1 MIDHIGFPVKNLDA
15 AKAFYQKALAPLGYQ
30 LIAEFGD
37 FAGFGRDSKPDFWIG
52 KSITGTTSMHI
63 AVNAAS
69 RADVDAFYEAAIKA
83 GAKDNGAPGVREI
96 YHPDYYGAFVIDPEG
111 YNLEAV
117 CHAAA

>member
-1 MIDHIGFPVKNLDA
+1 MIDHIGFRVKDYDT

-37 FAGFGRDSKPDFWIG
+37 FSGFGRNGKPDFWIE
-52 KSITGTTSMHI
+52 KSASGTTYMHI

-69 RADVDAFYEAAIKA
+69 RAEVDAFYQAALDG
-83 GAKDNGAPGVREI
+83 GAKDNGAPGLREI

-111 YNLEAV
+111 HNLEAV
-117 CHAAA
+117 CHAPV